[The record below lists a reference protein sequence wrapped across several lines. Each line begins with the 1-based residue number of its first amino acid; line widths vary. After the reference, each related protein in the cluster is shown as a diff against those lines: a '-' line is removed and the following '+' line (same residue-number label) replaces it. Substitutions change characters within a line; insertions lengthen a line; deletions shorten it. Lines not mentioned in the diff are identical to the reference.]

1 MANVVDAKAPIVSK
15 SKRSNVLNKYRS
27 ISYVFTLS
35 ALRKSALSKPDEIRK
50 TSQDFIIL
58 KSGGKGTQGL
68 STNVEG
74 VEVVTKTEKIEIREG
89 GRLLGTETKKEY
101 GIDKTADKLVQ
112 GFNKDSPGRFDFFIE
127 NIEIENYM
135 GFSQGAGVSLP
146 TAIRFDVIE
155 PYSINGF
162 IEALH
167 VSSVAAGY
175 PNYAQ
180 ASFLLKME
188 FVGYPDGDKITDPQ
202 VIPNSTRYYVIGFTG
217 IGVDINEKGTKY
229 TCTAIPY
236 NEKGF
241 GQPNVLK
248 KPVSMTG
255 STVKEILENLFENI
269 NAQQAQS
276 DKSSQEASKS
286 TKHDR
291 YRIKFPVRD
300 KDQGF
305 IDSPEGN
312 AIAKWKISSLLK
324 SNTLYKFEDPSD
336 TTKPNA
342 TQADGVA
349 QPSPEEQANEPA
361 RVRYSPGNG
370 STKPTVQFS
379 ERAKIHEC
387 IAALIRDSEYVSS
400 LLKNL
405 KANVDENGMVDY
417 FMIRM
422 EVTNLNEIDENSRK
436 PYQEFTYVVTPYKIH
451 FTRIPGYA
459 GQQID
464 ESKLRNSVSLREYN
478 YIYTGNNVDVL
489 NFKLNF
495 NTLFFEAI
503 PLAMGNNDTPGSR
516 DAGGRD
522 NSVVVK
528 NKPDDIERV
537 KGSENPIP
545 TLRVDPLASA
555 LNFNSGTGNQL
566 QDDPYFILARNM
578 HEAVVN
584 SKASML
590 SGELEI
596 LGDPFYLV
604 TGGIGNY
611 TPKPDGLG
619 LTKDGEADFIMQEVL
634 ININFRNPIDINPL
648 EKGGMMQFDSKRVP
662 FSGIYRVLK
671 VVSTFKDGIFKQ
683 RLEVIRLPGQILDT
697 NEKPT
702 NLSDKLLTEPDKLD
716 TVVADETNAAPSM
729 RPDALNLLTQQARGL
744 PSPGLPGALSNFTN
758 ATGGLGGSNNYLLN
772 QVSGAVTNGIGR
784 LTAAASIFGGTIPG
798 GTSQS
803 GQGIRLNANAI
814 TNLTQSPLT
823 SAATLYSA
831 GSTVDQSLTVKD
843 ATTSL
848 AEDISGR
855 IRNSV
860 NLVSVPGSGIGD
872 GATIKINTTSAPVD
886 TTEATVA
893 SDLYKETAD
902 VPETVSLTAIS
913 KTVGTNALSAVA
925 SLGKNAASIINTV
938 GDKIASITNGTA
950 TDPTALASKL
960 GINVSQLS
968 GLSEEL
974 QSKILTDSAK
984 LASTIPSDVNV
995 SLARAQGVNLDVLP
1009 SSSLPNLPATQP
1021 FAKAPDPEPDQKFL
1035 SQLAASG
1042 GAKAI
1047 ANAYGVKDVSK
1058 IPGSVLPEDILTEL
1072 ENSST
1077 LGNPLTSLKNFGTSV
1092 TALGDKL
1099 ASAAGQISTVFNSG
1113 QPVET
1118 QINAISDAIGTTP
1131 KLAGDVSSSVVTK
1144 FGSLSKGTSPLE
1156 KIMTR
1161 NT

>member
-1 MANVVDAKAPIVSK
+1 MASVVDAKSPVVSK

-35 ALRKSALSKPDEIRK
+35 ALRKSALDNPDAIRK
-50 TSQDFIIL
+50 TAQDFIIL
-58 KSGGKGTQGL
+58 KSGGKGTLGL

-74 VEVVTKTEKIEIREG
+74 VQVVTKTETVDIREG
-89 GRLLGTETKKEY
+89 GRLLGRQTNKEY
-101 GIDKTADKLVQ
+101 GIDKTANKLVQ
-112 GFNKDSPGRFDFFIE
+112 GFNNDSPGRFDLFIE

-135 GFSQGAGVSLP
+135 AFSKGAGTSLP
-146 TAIRFDVIE
+146 TSIRFDVIE

-167 VSSVAAGY
+167 VSAVAAGY

-188 FVGYPDGDKITDPQ
+188 FMGYPDGDNITDP
-202 VIPNSTRYYVIGFTG
+202 VIIPNSTRYYTIGFTG
-217 IGVDINEKGTKY
+217 IGVDISEKGTKY

-241 GQPNVLK
+241 GQANVLK
-248 KPVSMTG
+248 KPISMTG
-255 STVKEILENLFENI
+255 TTVKEILENFIDNI
-269 NAQQAQS
+269 NLQQAES
-276 DKSSQEASKS
+276 DKNSKEPS
-286 TKHDR
+286 KAARHDR
-291 YRIKFPVRD
+291 YKIKFPIWD
-300 KDQGF
+300 KDSGF
-305 IDSPEGN
+305 VDSPEGN
-312 AIAKWKISSLLK
+312 AIAKWKVSSLLK
-324 SNTLYKFEDPSD
+324 SNTLYKFDDPSE
-336 TTKPNA
+336 TVKPNA
-342 TQADGVA
+342 TQADGVI

-370 STKPTVQFS
+370 NTKPTVQFA

-387 IAALIRDSEYVSS
+387 ITSVIRDSEYVSTI
-400 LLKNL
+400 LKNL
-405 KANVDENGMVDY
+405 KANVDENGMIDY
-417 FMIRM
+417 FLIRT
-422 EVTNLNEIDENSRK
+422 EIKNLNETDENSRK

-451 FTRIPGYA
+451 YTRIPGYA

-464 ESKLRNSVSLREYN
+464 ETKLKNAVSLREYN
-478 YIYTGNNVDVL
+478 YIYTGNNVDVI

-503 PLAMGNNDTPGSR
+503 PLAMGNNNSPGAR

-528 NKPDDIERV
+528 NKPDSLERI
-537 KGSENPIP
+537 KSSENPIP
-545 TLRVDPLASA
+545 SVQVDPFTFE
-555 LNFNSGTGNQL
+555 LNLEGGTGGQI
-566 QDDPYFILARNM
+566 QDDPYFVLARNM
-578 HEAVVN
+578 HESIVN
-584 SKASML
+584 SRASML

-619 LTKDGEADFIMQEVL
+619 LTKDGEADFITQEVL

-648 EKGGMMQFDSKRVP
+648 EKGGMLMFDTKRVP

-671 VVSTFKDGIFKQ
+671 VMSTFKDGVFKQ

-702 NLSDKLLTEPDKLD
+702 NLSEKTYTEPDKLD
-716 TVVADETNAAPSM
+716 TVVADETNATPSL
-729 RPDALNLLTQQARGL
+729 RPDALNLLLQQSRGL

-758 ATGGLGGSNNYLLN
+758 ASGGLGGTDNYLLN

-784 LTAAASIFGGTIPG
+784 LTAAASVFGGTIPG

-803 GQGIRLNANAI
+803 GLGIRLNAAGI
-814 TNLTQSPLT
+814 TGLNQTSLS
-823 SAATLYSA
+823 SAAVLSSA
-831 GSTVDQSLTVKD
+831 GSTVNSSFSIAG
-843 ATTSL
+843 ATKSL

-860 NLVSVPGSGIGD
+860 NLVSVPGSGIGE
-872 GATIKINTTSAPVD
+872 GATIKINSTQVSETNN
-886 TTEATVA
+886 ATVT

-902 VPETVSLTAIS
+902 VPETVSLTALS
-913 KTVGTNALSAVA
+913 KTVSTGVLTAVA
-925 SLGKNAASIINTV
+925 GLGKGASSIINTV
-938 GDKIASITNGTA
+938 GDKVASITNGTSN
-950 TDPTALASKL
+950 DPTALASKL

-968 GLSEEL
+968 GLSDNL
-974 QSKILTDSAK
+974 KSKVLTDAAK
-984 LASTIPSDVNV
+984 LATDIPSDVNL
-995 SLARAQGVNLDVLP
+995 SQARAQGISLDVLP
-1009 SSSLPNLPATQP
+1009 NASLANLPATQP
-1021 FAKAPDPEPDQKFL
+1021 YATAPAPEPDQKFL
-1035 SQLAASG
+1035 SDLAASG
-1042 GAKAI
+1042 GPKAV
-1047 ANAYGVKDVSK
+1047 ANAFGVKDVSK
-1058 IPGSVLPEDILTEL
+1058 IPGAVLPQEVLNEL
-1072 ENSST
+1072 ETVSS
-1077 LGNPLTSLKNFGTSV
+1077 LGNPLTSLRNIGGNIAS
-1092 TALGDKL
+1092 LGDKL
-1099 ASAAGQISTVFNSG
+1099 MSVTGQVSSVFNSN

-1118 QINAISDAIGTTP
+1118 RINAITSELGTAPT
-1131 KLAGDVSSSVVTK
+1131 LVGDVSSSVVSK
-1144 FGSLSKGTSPLE
+1144 YGSISKGTSPLE
-1156 KIMTR
+1156 KLMSK